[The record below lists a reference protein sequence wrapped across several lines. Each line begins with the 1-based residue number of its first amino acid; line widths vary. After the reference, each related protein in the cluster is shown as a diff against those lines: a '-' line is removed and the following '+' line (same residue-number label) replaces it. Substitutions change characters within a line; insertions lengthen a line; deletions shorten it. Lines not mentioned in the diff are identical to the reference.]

1 MSSILNVPRQA
12 VTEELASRATALS
25 YSGLPAD
32 VLKVARQCMID
43 WFAVTIA
50 ARHDPLV
57 EMLAAEALEEGG
69 KPLASLIGRERR
81 VGRLQAALVNGA
93 AGHALDYDDV
103 HGLMLGHPTVPIMP
117 ALLAA
122 AEGNAVSGKQLLE
135 SFVAG
140 YETLIRIARLVNP
153 AHYDH
158 GFHATGTL
166 GSFGAAAACARLA
179 GLDAAT
185 TAQAFG
191 IAGTS
196 TSGLKSMFGTM
207 CKPLHA
213 GLAARNGLSAVRLA
227 ARGFSSRSDVLEVE
241 QGFAATHGS
250 RYDAQAALSAAPGG
264 FHIIENLFKYHAA
277 CYGTHGAIEAT
288 RLALG
293 ARLVDQGQ
301 PDVKGLRSVRVRASR
316 RMQRVCSIANP
327 QTGLEGKFSV
337 RATVAFVLAGLDTA
351 GINSYSDELVRSERV
366 RNFIERI
373 QVDWVEQPSDM
384 GTEVTI
390 EFDGQVRGQG
400 RFDPGVAERDLDRQQ
415 RRVEEKFLALTTP
428 EFGLKRARDLLEMLN
443 RLDSLA
449 SLDPLIELAR

>member
-1 MSSILNVPRQA
+1 MSQIANGPRQA
-12 VTEELASRATALS
+12 VTEQLASRAAAINYAS
-25 YSGLPAD
+25 LPAN
-32 VLKVARQCMID
+32 VLKVGRQCVID

-57 EMLAAEALEEGG
+57 EMIAADAIEEGG
-69 KPLASLIGRERR
+69 HPLASLIGREQR

-103 HGLMLGHPTVPIMP
+103 HGLMLGHPTAPVLP

-122 AEGNAVSGKQLLE
+122 AQGNAVTGKQLLE

-140 YETLIRIARLVNP
+140 YETLIQIARLVNP

-166 GSFGAAAACARLA
+166 GSFGAAAACGRLA
-179 GLDAAT
+179 GLDARTMAL
-185 TAQAFG
+185 AFG

-196 TSGLKSMFGTM
+196 TSGLKSLFGTM
-207 CKPLHA
+207 CKPMHA

-227 ARGFSSRSDVLEVE
+227 ARGFSSRGDILEAE
-241 QGFAATHGS
+241 QGFAATHS
-250 RYDAQAALSAAPGG
+250 SSYDAQAALAQAPGG
-264 FHIIENLFKYHAA
+264 FYIIENLFKYHAA

-293 ARLVDQGQ
+293 SRCIGRDQ
-301 PDVKGLRSVRVRASR
+301 PDVNGLRSVKVKASR
-316 RMQRVCSIANP
+316 RMQRVCSIADP

-337 RATVAFVLAGLDTA
+337 RCTVAFVLAGLDTA
-351 GINSYSDELVRSERV
+351 GINSYSDELVRSELV

-373 QVDWVEQPSDM
+373 QVEWVDQPSDM
-384 GTEVTI
+384 ATEVTI
-390 EFDGQVRGQG
+390 DFDGQARAQG

-415 RRVEEKFLALTTP
+415 RRLEEKFFALTTP
-428 EFGLKRARDLLEMLN
+428 EFGLARAQALLAMLN
-443 RLDSLA
+443 NLDSLD
-449 SLDPLIELAR
+449 SIDDLIELAR